1 MTDSFDMSGLL
12 DLINKIKKE
21 GEKSTEFTLECLQCL
36 LERHDLKYSIHL
48 DFEVVDVPFVILESL
63 RQGILPSKEQICLLD
78 DEVQSNFIAE
88 MIWVC
93 GMNTISYY
101 TRDIP
106 PDEDGETVLDQ
117 FLVMLEVS
125 ESHFIGCYLISA
137 LTLLMGNIPSIE
149 MIETITD
156 NFNNNPQHI
165 AKSLEI
171 FYEFIR
177 AIHSRWKEDKLNY
190 ESFTQNFKEV

>member
-12 DLINKIKKE
+12 ERINKIKKQ

-36 LERHDLKYSIHL
+36 LERHDLKYSIHP
-48 DFEVVDVPFVILESL
+48 DFEVVDVPLVILESL
-63 RQGILPSKEQICLLD
+63 RQGILPTKEQICLLD

-88 MIWVC
+88 MVWVC
-93 GMNTISYY
+93 GMNAISYY
-101 TRDIP
+101 TADVP
-106 PDEDGETVLDQ
+106 PDEDGETILDQ

-125 ESHFIGCYLISA
+125 ESHFVGCYLIAA
-137 LTLLMGNIPSIE
+137 LTLLMSNAPSIE

-156 NFNNNPQHI
+156 NFNNDSAHI
-165 AKSLEI
+165 EKSQEI
-171 FYEFIR
+171 FYEYIR

-190 ESFTQNFKEV
+190 EIFTQNFKEV

>member
-1 MTDSFDMSGLL
+1 MSGLL
-12 DLINKIKKE
+12 DRINKIKKE

>member
-1 MTDSFDMSGLL
+1 MSGLL
-12 DLINKIKKE
+12 ERINKIKKQ

-36 LERHDLKYSIHL
+36 LERHDLKYSIHP
-48 DFEVVDVPFVILESL
+48 DFEVDDVPVVILESL
-63 RQGILPSKEQICLLD
+63 RQGILPTKEQICLLD
-78 DEVQSNFIAE
+78 DEVQCNFIAE

-125 ESHFIGCYLISA
+125 QSHFVGCYLIAA

-156 NFNNNPQHI
+156 NFNDNPQHI
-165 AKSLEI
+165 AKSQEM
-171 FYEFIR
+171 FFEFIR

-190 ESFTQNFKEV
+190 ELFTQNFNEE